1 MSLNAPIASR
11 SRAVTRY
18 PLTLATHVGIKTY
31 NRTFGRVE
39 AALYLA
45 EVVAHVQG
53 RASAAYAPEIAQVN
67 DAIARELARLEAFAT
82 AESRWIARTL
92 NRAGP
97 PDAIRYTE
105 PARVDLTMR
114 TPRARRY
121 AALLALQ
128 EETLR
133 ALDVA
138 WYAEAL
144 ATRDHLARGDLLFR
158 HFHRACG
165 VIERLARGLARRVR
179 DDTATPG
186 YRDMLVKRTGRG
198 PQRDEPP
205 EPADAAADT
214 ETMTPD
220 ESASLRATEALV
232 ADWSAP
238 SAGAEYEEPTA
249 PAEPGEPLVV
259 GEDTVGPILGEGGKD
274 AVAGEVSIEGAVA
287 EAVSIE
293 SATAGEVAAEDAV
306 VRVAGAVSIGD
317 AAIEDAVPA
326 AGDAPPTAGEE
337 DATPDAPPAPE
348 GEPRRRRL
356 REVLNSGRAVA

>member
-1 MSLNAPIASR
+1 MPLNAPIASR

-31 NRTFGRVE
+31 NRTFSRVE

-53 RASAAYAPEIAQVN
+53 RASVAYAPEIAQVN

-133 ALDVA
+133 ALDAA
-138 WYAEAL
+138 WHAEAL

-179 DDTATPG
+179 DDTTAPG

-198 PQRDEPP
+198 PRREEPP
-205 EPADAAADT
+205 EPADAAADA
-214 ETMTPD
+214 ETMTAD

-238 SAGAEYEEPTA
+238 PAGAAGEEPPA
-249 PAEPGEPLVV
+249 PAGPGEPRVE
-259 GEDTVGPILGEGGKD
+259 GEDAGVPRLGGGEEGAGVAD
-274 AVAGEVSIEGAVA
+274 ATAEAVSIEDAVA

-293 SATAGEVAAEDAV
+293 SATAGEV
-306 VRVAGAVSIGD
+306 VA
-317 AAIEDAVPA
+317 EDAVPA
-326 AGDAPPTAGEE
+326 AGDARPTAGEE
-337 DATPDAPPAPE
+337 DATPDAPPTPE